1 MPADQPPGEGSA
13 ESTMSQHAPLAL
25 PPPPAESDAQKLD
38 ISSAATTLKFDDLGP
53 MVVNSDGTLSR
64 ITNWQKMTT
73 AERERTMRVLNARN
87 KLRIENEEKKQG
99 KSEEEESLSISQ
111 T

>member
-1 MPADQPPGEGSA
+1 MSADQPPGEGSA
-13 ESTMSQHAPLAL
+13 ESTISQQTPLAL

-53 MVVNSDGTLSR
+53 MVVNSDGVRRVQISR
-64 ITNWQKMTT
+64 NF
-73 AERERTMRVLNARN
+73 ENS
-87 KLRIENEEKKQG
+87 KL
-99 KSEEEESLSISQ
+99 